1 MKYHIFYRAT
11 LNGFLFAGVSAAA
24 AAAGGFSFN
33 SPASN
38 SFVYE
43 T

>member
-24 AAAGGFSFN
+24 AAGGFSFN